1 MNAIATIGRPSTFND
16 AIAER
21 LVSHV
26 AEGVSLKDACIAEG
40 IGRTAVADWLLKHET
55 FAKAYAQARSVLLD
69 TYSDDVIGIGD
80 ALGQDA
86 SAAQVQL
93 AKLKTDNRR
102 WLLSK
107 LRADV
112 YGDKLDVTSKGE
124 ALAAPSH
131 QVDARVQSIVMQ
143 AAMRMQGQL
152 TDDAASLLE

>member
-1 MNAIATIGRPSTFND
+1 MNAIATIGRPSAYNET
-16 AIAER
+16 IAAQ

-26 AEGVSLKDACIAEG
+26 AEGKSLKVACQIEG
-40 IGRTAVADWLLKHET
+40 IGRTAVSEWLLKYET
-55 FAKAYAQARSVLLD
+55 FAKAYAQARQVLLD
-69 TYSDDVIGIGD
+69 TYSDDVIEIGD

-143 AAMRMQGQL
+143 AAMRMQSGL
-152 TDDAASLLE
+152 DDEAQGLLE